1 MATHTYRSTLS
12 WRGSTGVGYK
22 RYDRTHRLSTP
33 PAERALTM
41 SGDTA
46 FGGDGRLM
54 NPEGLL
60 LAAASS
66 CQMLSFLALA
76 ARSRVDVLAYD
87 DEAEALMPED
97 DEPVRI
103 TQITLRPRI
112 QVAAGSNLDR
122 AHRLVDKAHDTCY
135 VANSLRTEIEIE
147 ASISE
152 AEAH

>member
-1 MATHTYRSTLS
+1 MATHTYRSTLA
-12 WRGSTGVGYK
+12 WQGSTAVGYDA
-22 RYDRTHRLSTP
+22 YDRTHRLKTP
-33 PAERALTM
+33 PSEDELTL

-87 DEAEALMPED
+87 DDAEAVMPED

-103 TQITLRPRI
+103 TRITLRPRI
-112 QVAAGSNLDR
+112 QVAAGSNLAR
-122 AHRLVDKAHDTCY
+122 ARRLVQKAHDTCY
-135 VANSLRTEIEIE
+135 VANSLRTEIEID

-152 AEAH
+152 R

>member
-1 MATHTYRSTLS
+1 MATHTYRSTLA
-12 WRGSTGVGYK
+12 WRGSTGVGYDSN
-22 RYDRTHRLSTP
+22 DRTHRLFTP
-33 PAERALTM
+33 PAEGELTM

-66 CQMLSFLALA
+66 CQMLSYLALA

-87 DEAEALMPED
+87 DEADALMPED

-103 TQITLRPRI
+103 TRITLRPRI

-122 AHRLVDKAHDTCY
+122 AHRLVEKAHHTCY
-135 VANSLRTEIEIE
+135 VANSLRTEIEID
-147 ASISE
+147 AVISD
-152 AEAH
+152 AR